1 MNIFKLFSGAG
12 KTKDEID
19 NANPNM
25 DVFAELDN
33 DDIDI
38 DDLAVTGNG
47 SGSDQEMR
55 YMNQDYYYNK
65 IYTPIPTNKE
75 SRLRTY
81 RLMARYP
88 EVLQCLEDIA
98 DDTWMKD
105 DTDRYTSIKFTPTSK
120 NLKSQDR
127 QKILTEEWEK
137 YIALFDI
144 NMNGFNYVKQFLV
157 DGELAWENVIDDTNK
172 EKGIVGIKY
181 LPTERY
187 DFLRDVVKDENVGVL
202 FKKIDGACNHLSSNF
217 AQSMTAFHDID
228 PNSNSASYMSQ
239 VLNNDVV
246 PMLWSQMTYINTGD
260 YDYTCSTVYPLIDR
274 SRESYIQLALMHDAA
289 VILRVVRA
297 PERLVFN
304 VDVGNM
310 PDKKAKQHM
319 RSFVNSMN
327 SKKTTNRDGN
337 KQNRYDPH
345 AMLESYYFWKSK
357 EGGGTEVTTLGS
369 SASYGEMEDV
379 EYFLRRLYKSMK
391 VPFSRYQQ
399 AENTMER
406 DDTITYE
413 EYAFTR
419 FIIRIQN
426 MFSAGFKNGYI
437 THLKLR
443 GLWEKYELSKYD
455 FEININKPILY
466 ELYQQQKLLQI
477 KMENYELVAD
487 REEFSTELA
496 MADILGW
503 TQEKIDENR
512 KFNRK
517 ELLEESIITYWTDKI
532 EEFGPEGIDSP
543 VPWNEEDEEPED
555 DEDFE

>member
-1 MNIFKLFSGAG
+1 MFGG
-12 KTKDEID
+12 VGRTKGEID
-19 NANPNM
+19 TANPNM
-25 DVFAELDN
+25 DVFSELSTDE
-33 DDIDI
+33 IDI
-38 DDLAVTGNG
+38 EDLAVTGNSNNG
-47 SGSDQEMR
+47 TDPEMR

-88 EVLQCLEDIA
+88 EVLQCIEDIA

-105 DTDRYTSIKFTPTSK
+105 DTDRYTSITFNPTSK
-120 NLKSQDR
+120 NTESQDR
-127 QKILTEEWEK
+127 QKILTEEWSK
-137 YIALFDI
+137 YIALFDL

-157 DGELAWENVIDDTNK
+157 DGELAWENIIDDK
-172 EKGIVGIKY
+172 KIDKGIIGIKY
-181 LPTERY
+181 LPTDRY

-202 FKKIDGACNHLSSNF
+202 FKDIDSAVNQLSSNF
-217 AQSMTAFHDID
+217 STSMTAFQDID
-228 PNSNSASYMSQ
+228 PNSGSASYTSQ
-239 VLNNDVV
+239 VLNNNVI

-260 YDYTCSTVYPLIDR
+260 YDHSGSIVYPLIDR
-274 SRESYIQLALMHDAA
+274 SRESYNQLALMHDAA

-304 VDVGNM
+304 VDIGNM

-327 SKKTTNRDGN
+327 SKKTTNRDGQ
-337 KQNRYDPH
+337 KQSRYDPH

-369 SASYGEMEDV
+369 TATYGEMEDV
-379 EYFLRRLYKSMK
+379 EYFLRRLYKSLK

-426 MFSAGFKNGYI
+426 MFAAGFKNGYI

-443 GLWEKYELSKYD
+443 GLWDKYELSRYD

-466 ELYQQQKLLQI
+466 ELYQQQKLLQL

-487 REEFSTELA
+487 KDEFSKELA

-512 KFNRK
+512 TFNRK
-517 ELLEESIITYWTDKI
+517 ELLEESIITFWTERI
-532 EEFGPEGIDSP
+532 EEFGPKDIDSP
-543 VPWNEEDEEPED
+543 IPWDEEEEPEEEEPED
-555 DEDFE
+555 DEEF